1 MKNIHNI
8 SAGAGSGKTTK
19 LVGIITDLV
28 SGKMG
33 EKCSPERMILTT
45 FTKAAA
51 GEFKERAVAKLVEG
65 GLLEEAVTLDAAMIG
80 TVHSIAQTYITRYW
94 YLCGMSPNMTPVTE
108 VESRKMLA
116 QSLTEVVTAQDMD
129 FFHNYVRTFGIT
141 KGEDGYDDDFW
152 KEQLMKISESL
163 MFEPD
168 KEACLKNLRDKSVSL
183 LSSMFDA
190 ARNEKL
196 IEEVKKCAEAYR
208 VYCNNDT
215 LYTKQSLGKVERH
228 KRVADGIIEGVNSYF
243 EKGELFTYSQLNDF
257 SKNLDKE
264 PFGLAKKMK
273 GECEDHVKEAH
284 TDLLEAI
291 KHIIPKEASW
301 ISECSG
307 RICDIALKWMD
318 GYKKLKRASG
328 VIDFSDMEVLFL
340 ELLSKE
346 EVLEDIRSS
355 IDYLFVDEFQDCN
368 PVQIR
373 IFDILSENVKQSWF
387 VGDPKQA
394 IYGFRGS
401 NVELVNE
408 FSSKFP
414 KNEKDETSFT
424 GFKKNEDGLSSEILD
439 KSYRSHASL
448 VDLSNKVFMKAFSTD
463 LAKENIELKQGR
475 ESYQTKL
482 SVIHHIHV
490 GGANKEEKCAALA
503 SGITLLLNGEYPN
516 LKGVS
521 FSPSD
526 IAVLVRSNT
535 HAGNVAAALKKNG
548 VPVSYVDTAFADSA
562 EVSLL
567 LTLLR
572 FATRHQ
578 DKKSVAALTSLIDG
592 LGLREVLVKAI
603 STDESENF
611 WGGLRNFLKST
622 NTLSVV
628 DLVDAVIA
636 RFDLYNFVSCWGDVD
651 NRRANIDLVRQIAR
665 QFDTMASTF
674 AKASDLS
681 SFLEYIESYKPEEKF
696 NNQDAGVKVLT
707 YHKSKG
713 LEWKVVFLADID
725 GDLSDDVSLR
735 SLVGLHGD
743 VLVPAL
749 SRHEPVWLTDA
760 VIADKQMQELFEYV
774 SLKEL
779 GEERRLLYV
788 GLTRA
793 RDFVFTV
800 GSVGVG
806 MKKLQQCCPTA
817 AGIDYS
823 IVGDGEFDI
832 WGVGMKSCCYQCMPN
847 SEVYNFADSRPAR
860 IKDAGFAL
868 PEVVASVSY
877 AEKYHNPSN
886 YKEQELI
893 SATSPEVV
901 KEYVRIDISHNAVE
915 DNEFGDCIHHIYAL
929 GSHPDKD
936 RRLAAAERTL
946 NAYGLDAGK
955 ADAILERFDDLCGY
969 LRKEYG
975 DPERGVEHEL
985 PFIYKDAEGRVFSGT
1000 MDMVWKTKDCCVV
1013 VDYKTFSGTR
1023 EAAMKK
1029 SAEEYGPQMAIYRS
1043 AMEAAGEKV
1052 PAVLI
1057 LYPVIGL
1064 IVKVN

>member
-8 SAGAGSGKTTK
+8 SAGAGSGKTTR

-51 GEFKERAVAKLVEG
+51 TEFKERAAAKLIEG
-65 GLLEEAVTLDAAMIG
+65 GFLEEAVTLDAAMIG

-94 YLCGMSPNMTPVTE
+94 YLCGMSPNITPVTD
-108 VESRKMLA
+108 VESRKMLNE
-116 QSLTEVVTAQDMD
+116 SLAEFVTAQDMA

-141 KGEDGYDDDFW
+141 KSGDGYGYHDDFW

-190 ARNEKL
+190 ARNEEL
-196 IEEVKKCAEAYR
+196 IEKAQKCAKDYL
-208 VYCNNDT
+208 VYCEDDT
-215 LYTKQSLGKVERH
+215 MYDNRSAGKAQKHASVANSILKGGLYE
-228 KRVADGIIEGVNSYF
+228 N
-243 EKGELFTYSQLNDF
+243 SQLKDMC
-257 SKNLDKE
+257 KNLDKT
-264 PFGLAKKMK
+264 PFGLKRDMK
-273 GECEDHVKEAH
+273 DAYEATVAEAH
-284 TDLLEAI
+284 KALLDAVER
-291 KHIIPKEASW
+291 IIPKEASW

-307 RICDIALKWMD
+307 RICDIALRWMD

-414 KNEKDETSFT
+414 KNEKDKTSFT

-448 VDLSNKVFMKAFSTD
+448 VDLSNKVFKEAFSAD
-463 LAKENIELKQGR
+463 LAEENIVLKQGR
-475 ESYQTKL
+475 ETYQTEQP
-482 SVIHHIHV
+482 VIHHIHV
-490 GGANKEEKCAALA
+490 DGAKKEEKCAALA
-503 SGITLLLNGEYPN
+503 SGITRLLNGEYPN
-516 LKGVS
+516 LTGFT

-526 IAVLVRSNT
+526 IAVLVRNNAN
-535 HAGNVAAALKKNG
+535 AGEVAAALKKNG
-548 VPVSYVDTAFADSA
+548 VPVSFVDTAFADSA

-572 FATRHQ
+572 FATRRQ
-578 DKKSVAALTSLIDG
+578 DKKSVAELTSLIDG

-622 NTLSVV
+622 STLSVV

-651 NRRANIDLVRQIAR
+651 NRRSNIDLVRQIAR

-681 SFLEYIESYKPEEKF
+681 SFLGYIESYKPEAKF

-743 VLVPAL
+743 VLVPDL

-760 VIADKQMQELFEYV
+760 VIADKQMQELFESV

-823 IVGDGEFDI
+823 IVGDDEFDI
-832 WGVGMKSCCYQCMPN
+832 WGVGMKSCCYQCTPDT
-847 SEVYNFADSRPAR
+847 VRYNFADSKPAR
-860 IKDAGFAL
+860 IRDAGFAL
-868 PEVVASVSY
+868 PETALLSY
-877 AEKYHNPSN
+877 AEKYHNPSK

-929 GSHPDKD
+929 GSHPDKAK
-936 RRLAAAERTL
+936 RLAAAERTL